1 MKNRSKKA
9 KTRKE
14 SGPCMEYECDAM
26 AIADE
31 LCNIAE
37 SKKVC
42 AIGASTRGYVI
53 LQYANLELPLIERNE
68 EKLA

>member
-1 MKNRSKKA
+1 
-9 KTRKE
+9 
-14 SGPCMEYECDAM
+14 M

-31 LCNIAE
+31 LCTIAE

-42 AIGASTRGYVI
+42 AIDASTRGYVI

-68 EKLA
+68 EKVGVIG